1 MKSRKKRRQ
10 TLEKLRQQ
18 QTEQQYDYLTER
30 HIVKPSHS
38 HFPVLVHYAHLAN
51 NVYNQGLYRVRQALF
66 DGHWMTYG
74 QLNTSLKQSKEQRD
88 CMLYSSMHSVHL
100 VQQVL
105 KLVAQNMESW
115 RKARKAYAKNPSK
128 FTGCPRLPKYLKKG
142 GMTSFVV
149 DNQTAKLRQPDKK
162 TGRRFVEIPVLNNF
176 KIELQHLETDK
187 IQQVRII
194 PENGCFVV
202 EVVYKTN
209 QTINYKPD
217 NHRYLTIDPGLDNAF
232 TLATNVP
239 GIQPVII
246 NGQPLKAINQYYNK
260 RRAELSQIL
269 DLANLPKTSHRL
281 DRLDF
286 YRNQKVM
293 AFAHEAS
300 KRIVKFALSH
310 ELNTIIIGKNKGQK
324 RSINMGKRNNQNF
337 IGIPHQKIIE
347 MIKYKANLV
356 GIAVIQHNEAYT
368 SQTSFLD
375 GEAPVNSN
383 GNKARKRRGLSPAK
397 RRIKRGLFRSNN
409 GTLINADV
417 NGALQILRKVVPNAF
432 ADGIEG
438 IGLCPVK
445 LNLSF

>member
-1 MKSRKKRRQ
+1 M
-10 TLEKLRQQ
+10 EKLRQQ

-38 HFPVLVHYAHLAN
+38 HFPVLSHYAHLAN

-74 QLNTSLKQSKEQRD
+74 QLNTSFKRSNQQRD
-88 CMLYSSMHSVHL
+88 CILYSSMHSVHL

-115 RKARKAYAKNPSK
+115 RKARKAYAKNPGK
-128 FTGCPRLPKYLKKG
+128 FTGRPRLPKYLKKG
-142 GMTSFVV
+142 GMMSFVV

-176 KIELQHLETDK
+176 KIELQHRETDK

-194 PENGCFVV
+194 PKNGCFVV

-246 NGQPLKAINQYYNK
+246 NGRPLKAINQYYNK
-260 RRAELSQIL
+260 RRAKLSQIL

-300 KRIVKFALSH
+300 KRIVKFALNH
-310 ELNTIIIGKNKGQK
+310 ELNTIIVGKNKGQK
-324 RSINMGKRNNQNF
+324 RSSNMGKRNNQNF

-356 GIAVIQHNEAYT
+356 GIAVIQHSEAYT

-375 GEAPVNSN
+375 GEAPINSN
-383 GNKARKRRGLSPAK
+383 GNKARQRRGLMPVK